1 MFSIV
6 SDYYILYQRSFA
18 LLQEELEVKVER
30 SVEILDNIIREM
42 SDRII
47 GQEKLIKNLMIVLIC
62 GQHVLIEG
70 VPGVA
75 KTLTVKTL
83 SSLVGGGYGRIQFT
97 PDLLPADIIGTQIYS
112 PQHEDFFP
120 KKGPIFTNIILAD
133 EINRS
138 PAKVQSALLEAMEE
152 RQVTIGED
160 TFDLDLPFMVM
171 ATQNPIDQDGTYP
184 LPEAQVDR
192 FMMKLIVNYPQKDH
206 ELQILRRRG
215 KKNID
220 DSIKPVASFDDIL
233 QISKLIDEI
242 YIDVSLEEYIVDI
255 VQCTRHSD
263 FYDSKMKDYIDYGV
277 SPRATINLVLASKA
291 NALMSGRT
299 YVIPNDVIE
308 VSKPILRH
316 RLVLSYEALAKEIN
330 SDEIID
336 SIIKIIP
343 IP

>member
-1 MFSIV
+1 M
-6 SDYYILYQRSFA
+6 
-18 LLQEELEVKVER
+18 LQEELEVKVER